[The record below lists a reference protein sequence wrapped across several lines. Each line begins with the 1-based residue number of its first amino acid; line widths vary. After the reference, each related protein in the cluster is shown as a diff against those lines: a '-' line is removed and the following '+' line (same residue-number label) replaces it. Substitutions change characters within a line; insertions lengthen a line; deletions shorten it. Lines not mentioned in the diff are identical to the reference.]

1 MNKIKLIILALL
13 ALILMS
19 CADDKTIDDK
29 TIDGKPYEAYG
40 FMNQEDKSD
49 SIQYKASLGS
59 LVVGVVF
66 FETIVVP
73 IYVFGYDFYEPVAK
87 K

>member
-19 CADDKTIDDK
+19 CADAK
-29 TIDGKPYEAYG
+29 TIDGKTYQTYG

>member
-19 CADDKTIDDK
+19 CADAK
-29 TIDGKPYEAYG
+29 TIDGKTYQNYG

>member
-19 CADDKTIDDK
+19 CADDK

-73 IYVFGYDFYEPVAK
+73 FYVFGYDFYEPVAK